1 VARAPKAGI
10 DVTVDER
17 PAIAGL
23 KRLTKEF
30 GTTAIAI
37 NQAAELGLKAW
48 GAITGVIGG
57 AVSAV
62 VDATK
67 ASMEVERVER
77 RAFAAMQSR
86 AGMTREE
93 FAALGALN
101 DQRERQLNIDADEQL
116 QLQGTLAALGVR
128 KEALNAATEA
138 TIGLAEVTGQ
148 GLAEAGKKVAQVL
161 GGNVNA
167 LKELGIQARDVADAQ
182 GQLQAFFVMA
192 QAQADTLETSV
203 AALGHQWGTL
213 QETLGQVITQSP
225 EVKGAIDALVIA
237 LTDVTDWLSSTD
249 GKQAAREFF
258 AVMIDGAA
266 SAINAMLGLRRA
278 LQDLSGE
285 GDQQSAL
292 SRVGA
297 GIEYA
302 FQSVNVAGLTYAT
315 VTGQIQQRS
324 DMLAELEDRI
334 MGRGGSRPEDS
345 PAIVA
350 LEQLANRFTRVAAE
364 ARKAE
369 IVILDPETGQPF
381 VLGGKPGKPPK
392 GGGGGNGG
400 GGAARKQDR
409 TRHIAVDQELFGAT
423 EAEQFRALNE
433 RLAAD
438 ARLMEME
445 RGVAQREAA
454 RSEFEQRMALM
465 QELHDREIEFS
476 ASMSTA
482 MLEQTKAEADARQQV
497 LASVAAQ
504 TRDTLGQQMAQ
515 MVVAVASGEQSLG
528 KALESFVG
536 GIVTSLGTMLIQLG
550 TAAIAA
556 NLLSVVP
563 VLGALVGPPGA
574 GVGAGLAAI
583 AAGASMVALGSL
595 MGGGARAGG
604 STAPPMTGGGGG
616 SAPRAPSLD
625 TGRGFMPSFAMAGAA
640 ATPYTVNVN
649 FNGVVGDERR
659 AARMIEDTLRRGR

>member
-1 VARAPKAGI
+1 VARAAKAGI

-30 GTTAIAI
+30 GSTAVAI

-77 RAFAAMQSR
+77 RAFAAMQTR

-116 QLQGTLAALGVR
+116 QLQGTLAALGLR

-167 LKELGIQARDVADAQ
+167 LKELGIRASSAADAQ
-182 GQLQAFFVMA
+182 RQLQDLFVLA
-192 QAQADTLETSV
+192 TAQADTLETRV
-203 AALGHQWGTL
+203 AAVGHAYGSMT
-213 QETLGQVITQSP
+213 ETLGATITQSRAAKDMTDAMTDALGDLTAYLSS
-225 EVKGAIDALVIA
+225 EEGKRAVDQFFRYFALGVAMAIDSL
-237 LTDVTDWLSSTD
+237 
-249 GKQAAREFF
+249 E
-258 AVMIDGAA
+258 
-266 SAINAMLGLRRA
+266 
-278 LQDLSGE
+278 DL
-285 GDQQSAL
+285 
-292 SRVGA
+292 RVGT
-297 GIEYA
+297 IDTINW
-302 FQSVNVAGLTYAT
+302 FKKN
-315 VTGQIQQRS
+315 
-324 DMLAELEDRI
+324 
-334 MGRGGSRPEDS
+334 
-345 PAIVA
+345 
-350 LEQLANRFTRVAAE
+350 FTDQVVVE
-364 ARKAE
+364 S
-369 IVILDPETGQPF
+369 LDPEPSTLRKLSAKLFQIYQGAVELTPPIDAGSTLVGPPRPPGTG
-381 VLGGKPGKPPK
+381 GA
-392 GGGGGNGG
+392 GNGG

-409 TRHIAVDQELFGAT
+409 TRHIAVDQEMFGPT

-482 MLEQTKAEADARQQV
+482 MLEQTSAEADARQQT

-625 TGRGFMPSFAMAGAA
+625 TGRVFMPSFAMAGAA

-649 FNGVVGDERR
+649 FNGIVGDERR

>member
-10 DVTVDER
+10 DVTVNEA

-30 GTTAIAI
+30 GSTAVAI

-48 GAITGVIGG
+48 GAITSVIGG

-67 ASMEVERVER
+67 ASMEVERIQR
-77 RAFAAMQSR
+77 RALAGMQAR
-86 AGMTREE
+86 AGMSREE
-93 FAALGALN
+93 FDALSALN
-101 DQRERQLNIDADEQL
+101 DERERQLNIDADEQL

-138 TIGLAEVTGQ
+138 TIGLSAVTGQ
-148 GLAEAGKKVAQVL
+148 GLAEAGKKVTQVL
-161 GGNVNA
+161 HGNVNA
-167 LKELGIQARDVADAQ
+167 LKELGITASSAADAQ
-182 GQLQAFFVMA
+182 RQLQDLFVLA
-192 QAQADTLETSV
+192 QAQADTLETRV
-203 AALGHQWGTL
+203 AAVGHAYGTMT
-213 QETLGQVITQSP
+213 ETLGATITQSRAAKDMTDAMTDALGDLTAYLSS
-225 EVKGAIDALVIA
+225 EEGKRAVDGFFRYLALSAANAIDAFE
-237 LTDVTDWLSSTD
+237 
-249 GKQAAREFF
+249 GMRKAAVDTLNWFK
-258 AVMIDGAA
+258 
-266 SAINAMLGLRRA
+266 INFTSQVVVESLAPEETIL
-278 LQDLSGE
+278 E
-285 GDQQSAL
+285 G
-292 SRVGA
+292 
-297 GIEYA
+297 
-302 FQSVNVAGLTYAT
+302 
-315 VTGQIQQRS
+315 
-324 DMLAELEDRI
+324 
-334 MGRGGSRPEDS
+334 
-345 PAIVA
+345 
-350 LEQLANRFTRVAAE
+350 LANRLRSIAQAPISVE
-364 ARKAE
+364 APE
-369 IVILDPETGQPF
+369 IVERPRRT
-381 VLGGKPGKPPK
+381 
-392 GGGGGNGG
+392 
-400 GGAARKQDR
+400 GGAGTGAAGGARRTQDR
-409 TRHIAVDQELFGAT
+409 ARHIAVDQEMFGAT

-465 QELHDREIEFS
+465 QELHDRELEFS

-482 MLEQTKAEADARQQV
+482 MLEQTKAEADARQQT

-515 MVVAVASGEQSLG
+515 MVVAVASGEKSLG
-528 KALESFVG
+528 DALESFVG

-595 MGGGARAGG
+595 MGGGARAAG

-625 TGRGFMPSFAMAGAA
+625 TGRGFMPSFAMAGMGAQ
-640 ATPYTVNVN
+640 PYTVNVN